1 MYNTFYF
8 RYKFHVCVMDKTTEI
23 KLMVFENNAS
33 KLIGKTFEELVDGQ
47 YKEILFYILSFKY
60 DLYVYDRM
68 NSTNVR
74 HVYRLKILR

>member
-1 MYNTFYF
+1 
-8 RYKFHVCVMDKTTEI
+8 MDKTTEI